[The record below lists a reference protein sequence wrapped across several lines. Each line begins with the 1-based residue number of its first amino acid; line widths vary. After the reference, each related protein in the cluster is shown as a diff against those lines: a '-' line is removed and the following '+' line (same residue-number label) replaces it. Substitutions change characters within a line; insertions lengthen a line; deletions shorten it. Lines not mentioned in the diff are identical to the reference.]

1 MRKICQRCVVSY
13 SPEPETWAA
22 LGLPAQASVEF
33 KRGQGCVHC
42 RNTGYFGRMGVY
54 EIMSVDEQLRT
65 LIHQQGGTD
74 GIQRAAQQAG
84 MKTLRAS
91 ALQKLFA
98 GWTTVEE
105 VARVTSMH

>member
-1 MRKICQRCVVSY
+1 
-13 SPEPETWAA
+13 
-22 LGLPAQASVEF
+22 
-33 KRGQGCVHC
+33 
-42 RNTGYFGRMGVY
+42 MGVY
-54 EIMSVDEQLRT
+54 EIMSVDEQLRA

-84 MKTLRAS
+84 MTTLRES

-105 VARVTSMH
+105 VVRVTSMH